1 MKFSSVL
8 WAPAVRRIHELLST
22 YFVKRLALVLALALL
37 PQLLP
42 AQKPAPRVERTSS
55 GSYQLKVDGQPFLI
69 LGAQVANSS
78 GWKEQLERA
87 WPLYQQLHANTA
99 EIPVYWEVVEPEE
112 GRFDFSSVDMVI
124 EGARVHQLHLVLLW
138 FATWKN
144 GEMDYVPTWVK
155 ENPARFPH
163 MSNRA
168 GEQVRVL
175 TPLSTESRDADKRAF
190 AALMHH
196 IKEVDGDRHTV
207 IMVQVENEPGSL
219 ETDRDYSPE
228 ANRLFEG
235 PVPAELTRALGKPS
249 GKSPGN
255 WRQVFGSEE
264 ADEAF
269 AAYYVASY
277 VNAVAAAG
285 KKQYDL
291 PLYVNVWLRERKN
304 FERPGDSYPSG
315 GATSNMLDLWK
326 AVTPAIDAI
335 GPDNYVLDYAG
346 YRSALRSYAR
356 PDNPLFVPETIP
368 GPLAARYMFYALGE
382 FHSLSFAPFGLDL
395 SLDPQYASMG
405 LFDGLS
411 ANYRLIGPA
420 VEEIARLQQTNAIQ
434 VAVEEDRLTDLRLTF
449 AKYESVVT
457 FGTPKPSYGGLFG
470 SGTKDRTGRALGA
483 ELAPDEFLIGG
494 FDASVKFLPRRGS
507 ELRRA
512 QFAWAEEGDFEK
524 GVWKQ
529 SRLLNGDELFFGITL
544 PATGKWVKVKLISY

>member
-1 MKFSSVL
+1 MKTL
-8 WAPAVRRIHELLST
+8 N
-22 YFVKRLALVLALALL
+22 LVLAFLL
-37 PQLLP
+37 LLKLLP
-42 AQKPAPRVERTSS
+42 AQTPAPRIEKNSS
-55 GSYQLKVDGQPFLI
+55 GSFQMNVDGRPFLA

-112 GRFDFSSVDMVI
+112 GRFDFSSVDMII
-124 EGARVHQLHLVLLW
+124 EGARVHQLRLVLLW

-144 GEMDYVPTWVK
+144 GEMDYAPSWVK
-155 ENPARFPH
+155 QNAARFPH
-163 MSNRA
+163 MRNRA

-175 TPLSTESRDADKRAF
+175 TPLSTESRNADMRAF

-219 ETDRDYSPE
+219 ETDRDYSPQ
-228 ANRLFEG
+228 ANQLFEG

-249 GKSPGN
+249 NKFAAN
-255 WRQVFGSEE
+255 WRQIFGPEE
-264 ADEAF
+264 AAEAF
-269 AAYYVASY
+269 AAYSVATY

-285 KKQYDL
+285 KKEYDL

-304 FERPGDSYPSG
+304 FERPGEAYPSG

-326 AVTPAIDAI
+326 AVTPALDAI
-335 GPDNYVLDYAG
+335 CPDNYVLDYVG
-346 YRSALRSYAR
+346 YRSALHTYAR
-356 PDNPLFVPETIP
+356 PDNPLLVPETMS

-382 FHSLSFAPFGLDL
+382 FHALSFAPFGLDL

-411 ANYRLIGPA
+411 ANYRLLGPA
-420 VEEIARLQQTNAIQ
+420 IQEIARLQQANAIE
-434 VAVEEDRLTDLRLTF
+434 VAVEEDRLTDLRLTY
-449 AKYESVVT
+449 AQYESVVT

-470 SGTKDRTGRALGA
+470 TGTKDRTGRALIA
-483 ELAPDEFLIGG
+483 QLAPDEFLIGG
-494 FDASVKFLPRRGS
+494 FDALVKFLPRRGS
-507 ELRRA
+507 ELHRA
-512 QFAWAEEGDFEK
+512 QFVWAEEGDFEK
-524 GVWKQ
+524 GVWKRT
-529 SRLLNGDELFFGITL
+529 RLLNGDEVFFGITL
-544 PATGKWVKVKLISY
+544 PATGKWVKVKLIAY